1 MDRRRADRRRPKR
14 NLVAMEG
21 AEPEPEVAPAETP
34 AEDPAVADVVGA
46 ANAVNDEA
54 TEQAADA
61 AAKDA
66 PATEASP
73 DDEPA
78 PAPQEEEEHRTPEP
92 AEGPDDPAG
101 PAPEPPR
108 APDAGPRADY
118 SVGDRVMA
126 LANFDGGYHAATVV
140 ERQKMERDRDTSAED
155 KSAMNGDAPDAS
167 GGPGGSHAPET
178 PVRYYVHFERFPKR
192 CDQWV
197 TPERVRPWTA
207 GDGELGELGDADDPD
222 VGSGL
227 AAGVDGVEKRPGAGL
242 EADRKLTRTRKRRM
256 NEMNHV
262 ERAPEDMAPLERLI
276 EEEHE
281 QKTRVKNVEMIEMG
295 RYEIDC
301 WYYSPYPDDFVQN
314 GKLFV
319 CERCLKYMKRKKT
332 LVRHREKGCA
342 MAHPP
347 GDEIYRH
354 PPAVD
359 PGTGAET
366 RPRLS
371 MYEVDGGKAGVY
383 CQNLCLLSKLFL
395 DHKTLYY
402 DVEPFLFYV
411 LCEVDAKGH
420 HVVGYFSKEKYTRES
435 YNLACI
441 LTLPPYQ
448 RKGYGKFLIQFSYEL
463 SKREG
468 QAGTPERP
476 LSDLGQV
483 SYRRYWSRA
492 ILEVIWEH
500 RGKISVADISKE
512 TAIALDD
519 IVSTLQ
525 SHGLVKYYRGN
536 YMVSASSPRH
546 LEEIVVAWC
555 PWVLR
560 DGGKGR
566 GARGDGEA
574 RVGDGGL
581 AVDPE
586 YLYWSPDPDRLPI
599 HASRR
604 ARQAATGSPVG
615 W

>member
-1 MDRRRADRRRPKR
+1 
-14 NLVAMEG
+14 MEEG
-21 AEPEPEVAPAETP
+21 EEPTPAPEVAPAE
-34 AEDPAVADVVGA
+34 AEDAAVVDAEPEEV
-46 ANAVNDEA
+46 ANAEA
-54 TEQAADA
+54 TVTAADA
-61 AAKDA
+61 TPEDP
-66 PATEASP
+66 PATEAAP
-73 DDEPA
+73 ADQTEPA
-78 PAPQEEEEHRTPEP
+78 PAPTEDADRPPASTDEQERPDEQPGPTQPPATRT
-92 AEGPDDPAG
+92 
-101 PAPEPPR
+101 
-108 APDAGPRADY
+108 DADIHVDF
-118 SVGDRVMA
+118 SVGDKVMA

-140 ERQKMERDRDTSAED
+140 ERQRVDKVKEKEKAIGNNGNGNNGGGESSDGSAQ
-155 KSAMNGDAPDAS
+155 AP
-167 GGPGGSHAPET
+167 GT
-178 PVRYYVHFERFPKR
+178 PVRYYVHFERYPKR

-207 GDGELGELGDADDPD
+207 EKDGDFGADNEENEKD
-222 VGSGL
+222 VG
-227 AAGVDGVEKRPGAGL
+227 AGFVPNEMIEKRPGTRVNDVGT
-242 EADRKLTRTRKRRM
+242 ADRKLTRTQKRRL

-281 QKTRVKNVEMIEMG
+281 QKTRVKNVETIEMG

-332 LVRHREKGCA
+332 LVRHRERGCA
-342 MAHPP
+342 LAHPP

-354 PPAVD
+354 PPSVD
-359 PGTGAET
+359 QNTGAET

-371 MYEVDGGKAGVY
+371 MYEVDGRRAGVY

-500 RGKISVADISKE
+500 RGKISVADISKV
-512 TAIALDD
+512 TAIMLDD

-536 YMVSASSPRH
+536 YMVSVSSPRH
-546 LEEIVVAWC
+546 LEEVVVAWC

-560 DGGKGR
+560 EGGRVGKGS
-566 GARGDGEA
+566 GKGGVDGDAKGGE
-574 RVGDGGL
+574 GL
-581 AVDPE
+581 AVNPE